1 MMNHDTFHG
10 NAEPMTDVTNMTD
23 ADLTQYLVDSSGVQ
37 DLGNAKM
44 AYAAGYFESTILTLM
59 LRYPEVRKEI
69 EDRANFR
76 MNQIEV
82 NEYNARA
89 EDRREK
95 FENGEYA

>member
-37 DLGNAKM
+37 DIGNAKT

-69 EDRANFR
+69 EDRVAFR
-76 MNQIEV
+76 MTQVE
-82 NEYNARA
+82 A
-89 EDRREK
+89 EL
-95 FENGEYA
+95 ENGEYA